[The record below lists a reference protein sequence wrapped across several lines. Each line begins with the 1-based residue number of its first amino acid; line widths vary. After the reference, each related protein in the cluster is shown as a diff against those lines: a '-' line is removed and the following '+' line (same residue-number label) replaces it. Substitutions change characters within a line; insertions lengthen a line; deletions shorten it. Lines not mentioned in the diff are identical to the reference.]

1 MSAAPAPWPPPEVS
15 GKGRPTDE
23 GTWRSPGYRS
33 SWLRAR
39 VAITLLAAAVAAD
52 AAGTLL
58 DLQGLSLM
66 GAADAGTLTE
76 AEAIAFD
83 DLNSKVALIQLA
95 LYVASAVGVLAWLS
109 RVVENVPPLTGA
121 VPRRGPRAAIGWWFV
136 PFANLVVPYQIVA
149 DAVRRLRT
157 NDTDPTERLLV
168 PWWGLWL
175 VASVLGNVLWRLP
188 NDTIDDLRV
197 RFTITAVSDGANVA
211 AGILLILIVRGVER
225 SSHTRART
233 VGLGR
238 SAQPA
243 WPQDVAVSLPDP
255 MAGVPS
261 AAFATEIVDGV
272 AGDAAAEV
280 ATPPVAAEPDEE

>member
-1 MSAAPAPWPPPEVS
+1 MSTAPAPWPPPEMS
-15 GKGRPTDE
+15 GRGRPTDK

-39 VAITLLAAAVAAD
+39 VAITLLAAAVVAD
-52 AAGTLL
+52 AAGTLV
-58 DLQGLSLM
+58 DLQGLRLM

-83 DLNSKVALIQLA
+83 DLNAMIALIQLA
-95 LYVASAVGVLAWLS
+95 LYLASAVGVLAWLS

-121 VPRRGPRAAIGWWFV
+121 MPRHSPRAAIGWWFV
-136 PFANLVVPYQIVA
+136 PFANYVVPYQIVA

-157 NDTDPTERLLV
+157 NGGDRTERLLL

-175 VASVLGNVLWRLP
+175 VASVLGSVLWRLP

-211 AGILLILIVRGVER
+211 AGILLILIVRAVER
-225 SSHTRART
+225 SSDTRAHT
-233 VGLGR
+233 FGLGR

-243 WPQDVAVSLPDP
+243 WPQDGGVSLPDP
-255 MAGVPS
+255 MTGVPS
-261 AAFATEIVDGV
+261 GIFGAEIVDGV
-272 AGDAAAEV
+272 AGDSAAEAAA
-280 ATPPVAAEPDEE
+280 PPVAEPGKG